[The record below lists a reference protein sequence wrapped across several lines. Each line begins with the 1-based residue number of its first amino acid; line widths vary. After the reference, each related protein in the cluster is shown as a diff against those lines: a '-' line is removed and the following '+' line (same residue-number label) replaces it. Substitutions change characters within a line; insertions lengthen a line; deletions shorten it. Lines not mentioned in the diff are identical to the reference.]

1 MKFVGNK
8 KEDFTWKV
16 IVKELIQ
23 FSILC
28 MLTVFCWNRSIG
40 PTLLE
45 DTRCEV
51 VGKTMKLDGG
61 YHSTVR
67 TEYDLVVMPV
77 GTSTYVDIDVS
88 ASVWERY
95 DKGDIGVFKIDP
107 TSYKGH
113 PYSVPVQIFCIIG
126 WLIFFSMV
134 GAYVLQ
140 FIYCVVEYIWK
151 KWEKIWE

>member
-8 KEDFTWKV
+8 EKFNWKG

-23 FSILC
+23 FSVVC
-28 MLTVFCWNRSIG
+28 VLTVFCWNRSIG

-67 TEYDLVVMPV
+67 TGYDLVVMPV
-77 GTSTYVDIDVS
+77 GTSTYIDIDVS
-88 ASVWERY
+88 AAVWERY
-95 DKGDIGVFKIDP
+95 DKGDIGVFKINP
-107 TSYKGH
+107 TEYKGH

-126 WLIFFSMV
+126 WLIFFSMA

-140 FIYCVVEYIWK
+140 FIYDVIVYLWEM
-151 KWEKIWE
+151 WEKIWE